1 MNAVDVKIMLDLNDY
16 NYTLGPYLASK
27 KPPRVKKQEE
37 KNIAIGIMK

>member
-1 MNAVDVKIMLDLNDY
+1 MMLVLND